1 MEPHAV
7 HEDGQEEGLSLNVYV
22 RCINYGFEKKSLVW
36 RTEVFEESSKK
47 EANVFIDLWL
57 VL

>member
-1 MEPHAV
+1 MEPHPV
-7 HEDGQEEGLSLNVYV
+7 HEDEQEEGLSLNVYV

-36 RTEVFEESSKK
+36 RTEVFGESSKK
-47 EANVFIDLWL
+47 AANVFIDLWL